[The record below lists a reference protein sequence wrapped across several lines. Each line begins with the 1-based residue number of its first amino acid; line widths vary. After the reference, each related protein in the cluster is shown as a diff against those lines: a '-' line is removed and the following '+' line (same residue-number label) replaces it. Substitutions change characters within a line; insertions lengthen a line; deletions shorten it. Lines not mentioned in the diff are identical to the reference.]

1 MPISHYHKSQFMLF
15 ITSELEIVLHQ
26 AMWSNKSTRHYNNRY
41 PNQNFKLISGDK
53 KHKQNAYTT
62 VYIGSAGFAVYK

>member
-1 MPISHYHKSQFMLF
+1 MD
-15 ITSELEIVLHQ
+15 
-26 AMWSNKSTRHYNNRY
+26 NRY

-62 VYIGSAGFAVYK
+62 VYIGSAGFAVYTVSEIININELLTAVIC